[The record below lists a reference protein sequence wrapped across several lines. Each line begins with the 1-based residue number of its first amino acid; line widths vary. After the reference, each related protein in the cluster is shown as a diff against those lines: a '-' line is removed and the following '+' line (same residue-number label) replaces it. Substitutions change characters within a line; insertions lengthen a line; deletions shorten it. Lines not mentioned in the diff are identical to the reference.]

1 MAGGGP
7 LPAAGFSFTFI
18 FIGTIGM
25 ADYTD
30 LIPANLRASV
40 SDGTNLKPSITTTAY
55 GGGTPS
61 AANEVKRS
69 IMYAD
74 GTLKESIA
82 DADGLKASWLLP
94 GSDRPPEGSGAWL
107 TEVGSAYASSTAT
120 GLSTGTLS
128 LDADKTYLFAVGA
141 DVQSG
146 TTNTS
151 VFMSGDTTDANYA
164 EGRVQTSAP
173 TGGNYNLAPASGCA
187 NGGIVHMTGTI
198 AVVDGQ
204 LMFLATSN
212 GGALYADWKGFGG
225 INASL
230 TELNEL
236 EVDAPVDAGTWIKV
250 WELEA

>member
-94 GSDRPPEGSGAWL
+94 GSDRPPVPAN
-107 TEVGSAYASSTAT
+107 
-120 GLSTGTLS
+120 
-128 LDADKTYLFAVGA
+128 AVY
-141 DVQSG
+141 D
-146 TTNTS
+146 
-151 VFMSGDTTDANYA
+151 
-164 EGRVQTSAP
+164 
-173 TGGNYNLAPASGCA
+173 GGVL
-187 NGGIVHMTGTI
+187 
-198 AVVDGQ
+198 VVDSGV
-204 LMFLATSN
+204 TV
-212 GGALYADWKGFGG
+212 
-225 INASL
+225 INS
-230 TELNEL
+230 
-236 EVDAPVDAGTWIKV
+236 
-250 WELEA
+250 

>member
-1 MAGGGP
+1 MVADVQLFRSGTSFISIGGQ
-7 LPAAGFSFTFI
+7 
-18 FIGTIGM
+18 
-25 ADYTD
+25 ADFVFAKS
-30 LIPANLRASV
+30 P
-40 SDGTNLKPSITTTAY
+40 PS
-55 GGGTPS
+55 
-61 AANEVKRS
+61 E
-69 IMYAD
+69 
-74 GTLKESIA
+74 E
-82 DADGLKASWLLP
+82 
-94 GSDRPPEGSGAWL
+94 SGAWL
-107 TEVGSAYASSTAT
+107 TEVGSAYASTTAT